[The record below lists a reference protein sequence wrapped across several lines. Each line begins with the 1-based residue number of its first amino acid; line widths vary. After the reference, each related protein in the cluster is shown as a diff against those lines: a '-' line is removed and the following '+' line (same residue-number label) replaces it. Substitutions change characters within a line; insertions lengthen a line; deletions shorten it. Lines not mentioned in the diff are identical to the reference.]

1 MGDGRMK
8 IRKGKREDLQYLP
21 AILMESY
28 NGLEE
33 YGEENIE
40 KARNYIEDLYKQDP
54 ECFFVAQENEKIVGF
69 IFCNRFWYSKFEH
82 SQAGAIHEIVVLP
95 SHQHE
100 GIGKMLIE
108 KALDKLRPSKI
119 ELWVGEKNEN
129 AIKLYENLGFKRKE
143 KAGKW
148 IRMVYIA

>member
-1 MGDGRMK
+1 ME

-21 AILMESY
+21 SILMESY
-28 NGLEE
+28 KGLEE

-40 KARNYIEDLYKQDP
+40 KARSYIEDLYEQDP
-54 ECFFVAQENEKIVGF
+54 ECFFIAEEDGEIVGF

-82 SQAGAIHEIVVLP
+82 SQVGAIHEIVVVP

-108 KALDKLRPSKI
+108 KAMEKLKPSKI
-119 ELWVGEKNEN
+119 ELWVGEKNED
-129 AIKLYENLGFKRKE
+129 AIKFYENLGFKRKE

-148 IRMVYIA
+148 IRMIYIA